1 MYRRLHSS
9 GVTGLVVFAYAVVAL
24 AVTLGSAIFIF
35 VALRRQ
41 APLLRAR
48 AQAIAALCSQR
59 GLVPGAA
66 PSDFSMLGSIGPRLL
81 TNSFSS
87 RDHSVAV
94 ADYVRPEGKSA
105 QFFSLLAFTIAGVD
119 VPYVSVTRRGL
130 GTIVIGGPPALELES
145 IDFDNRFS
153 VRAKDRRC
161 AVMLLD
167 PGIMQLLL
175 DCQDVNFDTLG
186 DKVLAYIN
194 RAAEP
199 SHRPS
204 EPVELEVLLRFWDGF
219 VARVPAMLRSEYP
232 AAPNEVVSG

>member
-1 MYRRLHSS
+1 M
-9 GVTGLVVFAYAVVAL
+9 TGLPVLLVTTSAAL
-24 AVTLGSAIFIF
+24 LVTLASAIFIV

-59 GLVPGAA
+59 GLIPGAT
-66 PSDFSMLGSIGPRLL
+66 PGDFAMLGSMNPRLL
-81 TNSFSS
+81 TNSFRSP
-87 RDHSVAV
+87 DHSVAV

-105 QFFSLLAFTIAGVD
+105 QFFSLLAFTIAGLN

-130 GTIVIGGPPALELES
+130 GTVVIGGPPALELES

-153 VRAKDRRC
+153 VRAKDRRS

-175 DCQDVNFDTLG
+175 DCADVNFDMVG
-186 DKVLAYIN
+186 DKVLAFIN

-204 EPVELEVLLRFWDGF
+204 EPVELEMLFRFWDGF
-219 VARVPAMLRSEYP
+219 VARVPGLLRSEYP
-232 AAPNEVVSG
+232 AAPNEIVPG

>member
-1 MYRRLHSS
+1 
-9 GVTGLVVFAYAVVAL
+9 VTGIVVFAYAGVAL
-24 AVTLGSAIFIF
+24 AATLGGAIFIF

-59 GLVPGAA
+59 GLIPGAA
-66 PSDFSMLGSIGPRLL
+66 PGDFAMLASMNPRLL
-81 TNSFSS
+81 SNSFTSP
-87 RDHSVAV
+87 DHSVAV

-130 GTIVIGGPPALELES
+130 GTIVLGGPPGLELES

-153 VRAKDRRC
+153 VRAKNRRS

-167 PGIMQLLL
+167 PGMMQLLL
-175 DCQDVNFDTLG
+175 DCQDMNFDMVG

-204 EPVELEVLLRFWDGF
+204 EPVELEMLFRFWDGF
-219 VARVPAMLRSEYP
+219 VARVPAILRSEYP
-232 AAPNEVVSG
+232 AAPNEIASG